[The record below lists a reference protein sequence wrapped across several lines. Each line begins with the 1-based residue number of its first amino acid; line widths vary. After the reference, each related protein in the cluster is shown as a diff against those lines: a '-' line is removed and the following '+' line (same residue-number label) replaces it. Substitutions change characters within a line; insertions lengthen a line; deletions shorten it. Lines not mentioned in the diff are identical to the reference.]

1 MERNRMKK
9 SCLLNNKLIK
19 TITSIFLFQIMS
31 CSSID
36 GEVSKL
42 VSSMTLEEKIGQM
55 TQVDYRYLA
64 DKADIGKYFL
74 GSILSGGGSTPP
86 TNQPSSW
93 VDLYNSFQGEALK
106 TRLKIPLIYGIDA
119 VHGHN
124 NVLGATM
131 FPHNIGLGCAN
142 DKALVQEIAAATAAE
157 VKATGLDWTFAP
169 CVAVAQDERWGRTY
183 ESFSEDSEIV
193 TELGVASTIGY
204 QGRTLNKN
212 SVLACAKHFVGDGNT
227 VFGTGTNW
235 YKIDRGDVVLDE
247 EELRSKY
254 IKPFQESIKMGVGS
268 IMVSYNSWK
277 GKKLH
282 GHKYLINDVLKKEL
296 KFDGIVV
303 SDWAGIN
310 ELDKDYKTCII
321 QSINAGIDMNM
332 VPGSLNPDDNSYDDF
347 IRLAI
352 ESVKEGSI
360 PMERIDDAVS
370 RILKIKK
377 KLGLFDKPIK
387 APKNTDVVGS
397 KKHRDLARKSVRKS
411 LVLLKNK
418 GDILPLN
425 KDSGK
430 ITLVGEHADNIGYQS
445 GGWTIHWQGG
455 SGDITPGTTI
465 LDAFKSAVADSNSI
479 HYSKYGENLLNPD
492 VVVVAVGEK
501 PYSEGVGD
509 RESLHLS
516 DEDIKL
522 LKKVKNS
529 NLPYVVVLISGRPM
543 IINEALAES
552 DAFVAA
558 WLPGTEGEGIS
569 DVIFGD
575 YNFTGRLS
583 MTWPKS
589 MKQIPI
595 NYGDSNY
602 DPLFQF
608 GFGLSYKK

>member
-1 MERNRMKK
+1 MNFICKK
-9 SCLLNNKLIK
+9 TLNTATLLLTSLI
-19 TITSIFLFQIMS
+19 S
-31 CSSID
+31 CSNNDHKFLSELID
-36 GEVSKL
+36 N
-42 VSSMTLEEKIGQM
+42 MTLEEKIGQM
-55 TQVDYRYLA
+55 TQVDYRYLEN
-64 DKADIGKYFL
+64 KSDIKKYFL

-93 VDLYNSFQGEALK
+93 VDLYNGFQKEALK
-106 TRLKIPLIYGIDA
+106 TRLKVPLIYGIDA

-124 NVLGATM
+124 NVYGATM

-142 DKALVQEIAAATAAE
+142 DKLLVQKIAAATAAE

-183 ESFSEDSEIV
+183 ESFSEDSKIV
-193 TELGVASTIGY
+193 TELGVASTLGY
-204 QGRTLNKN
+204 QGKTLNKN

-247 EELRSKY
+247 KELRSKY
-254 IKPFQESIKMGVGS
+254 IKPFKESIKAGVGS
-268 IMVSYNSWK
+268 IMISYNSWK

-282 GHKYLINDVLKKEL
+282 GHKYLIDDLLRKEL
-296 KFDGIVV
+296 DFKGIVI

-310 ELDKDYKTCII
+310 EIDQDYKTCVI

-360 PMERIDDAVS
+360 PMERIDDAVY

-377 KLGLFDKPIK
+377 QLGLFDKPIK
-387 APKNTDVVGS
+387 SPSNKKIVGS
-397 KKHRDLARKSVRKS
+397 AKHKALARESVRKS

-418 GDILPLN
+418 NNILPL
-425 KDSGK
+425 KKSGKK
-430 ITLVGEHADNIGYQS
+430 ITLVGDHANNIGYQC

-465 LDAFKSAVADSNSI
+465 LEAFKTAVRDSNSI
-479 HYSKYGENLLNPD
+479 HYSKNGDDLLNPD
-492 VVVVAVGEK
+492 IIVLALGEK
-501 PYSEGVGD
+501 PYTEGVGD
-509 RESLHLS
+509 RDDLQLS
-516 DEDIKL
+516 DEDQKL
-522 LKKVKNS
+522 LSKVKAS
-529 NLPYVVVLISGRPM
+529 KKPYIIILISGRPM
-543 IINEALAES
+543 IINKALDNS
-552 DAFVAA
+552 NAFIAA
-558 WLPGTEGEGIS
+558 WLPGTEGGGIS

-575 YNFTGRLS
+575 HDFSGKLS
-583 MTWPKS
+583 MSWPKS
-589 MKQIPI
+589 MEQIPI

-608 GFGLSYKK
+608 GFGLSYR

>member
-1 MERNRMKK
+1 MNKILNRTFNTTVFVLFISLF
-9 SCLLNNKLIK
+9 SCSNSDHKHITELIK
-19 TITSIFLFQIMS
+19 
-31 CSSID
+31 
-36 GEVSKL
+36 E
-42 VSSMTLEEKIGQM
+42 MTLEEKIGQM
-55 TQVDYRYLA
+55 TQVDYRYLK
-64 DKADIGKYFL
+64 DKSDITKYFL

-93 VDLYNSFQGEALK
+93 VDLYNGFQKEALK

-124 NVLGATM
+124 NVFGATM

-142 DKALVQEIAAATAAE
+142 DKLLVQKIAAATADE

-183 ESFSEDSEIV
+183 ESFSEDSDIV

-212 SVLACAKHFVGDGNT
+212 SLLACAKHFVGDGNT

-235 YKIDRGDVVLDE
+235 YKIDRGDVLLEE

-254 IKPFQESIKMGVGS
+254 IKPFKESIKAGVGS
-268 IMVSYNSWK
+268 IMISYNSWK

-282 GHKYLINDVLKKEL
+282 GHKYLINDVLRKEL
-296 KFDGIVV
+296 KFDGIII

-310 ELDKDYKTCII
+310 EIDKDYKTCII

-352 ESVKEGSI
+352 EAVKEGAI
-360 PMERIDDAVS
+360 PIERIDDAVH
-370 RILKIKK
+370 RILKVKK
-377 KLGLFDKPIK
+377 QIGLFDAPIK
-387 APKNTDVVGS
+387 NPSNKNVLGS
-397 KKHRDLARKSVRKS
+397 KSHRDLARESVRKS
-411 LVLLKNK
+411 LVLLKNENK
-418 GDILPLN
+418 ILPL
-425 KDSGK
+425 KKVGKK
-430 ITLVGEHADNIGYQS
+430 ITLVGDHADNIGFQC

-465 LDAFKSAVADSNSI
+465 LDAFKSAVSDSSSI
-479 HYSKYGENLLNPD
+479 RYSKNADNLLGSD
-492 VVVVAVGEK
+492 IIVVAIGEE
-501 PYSEGVGD
+501 PYTEGVGD
-509 RESLHLS
+509 RDSLLLS
-516 DEDIKL
+516 KKDREL
-522 LKKVKNS
+522 LEKVKRAKI
-529 NLPYVVVLISGRPM
+529 PYVVILISGRPM
-543 IINEALAES
+543 IINKELDS
-552 DAFVAA
+552 SHAFIAA

-569 DVIFGD
+569 DVLFGD
-575 YNFTGRLS
+575 FDFTGKLS
-583 MTWPKS
+583 MTWPRS

-595 NYGDSNY
+595 NYGDSSY
-602 DPLFQF
+602 DPLFKF
-608 GFGLSYKK
+608 GFGLSYE

>member
-1 MERNRMKK
+1 MKK
-9 SCLLNNKLIK
+9 SCLLNNKLTK
-19 TITSIFLFQIMS
+19 TIISIFLFQIIS
-31 CSSID
+31 CSTID
-36 GEVSKL
+36 GEVKKL

-64 DKADIGKYFL
+64 DKADIRKYFL

-93 VDLYNSFQGEALK
+93 VDLYNSFQEEALK

-131 FPHNIGLGCAN
+131 FPHNIGLGCTN

-204 QGRTLNKN
+204 QGKTLNKN
-212 SVLACAKHFVGDGNT
+212 SLLACAKHFVGDGNT
-227 VFGTGTNW
+227 IFGTGTNW

-254 IKPFQESIKMGVGS
+254 IKPFKESIKMGVGS
-268 IMVSYNSWK
+268 IMVSYNSWN
-277 GKKLH
+277 GQKLH
-282 GHKYLINDVLKKEL
+282 GHKYLINDILKKEL

-347 IRLAI
+347 ITLAI
-352 ESVKEGSI
+352 ESVKEGFI

-377 KLGLFDKPIK
+377 KIGLFDKPIK
-387 APKNTDVVGS
+387 SPKNTDIVGS

-425 KDSGK
+425 KNSGK

-479 HYSKYGENLLNPD
+479 HYSKYGENLLSPD
-492 VVVVAVGEK
+492 VVVVVVGEK

-509 RESLHLS
+509 RDSLHLS

-522 LKKVKNS
+522 LKIVKNS
-529 NLPYVVVLISGRPM
+529 NLPHVVVLISGRPM
-543 IINEALAES
+543 IINEALTES

-558 WLPGTEGEGIS
+558 WLPGTEGKGIS

-575 YNFTGRLS
+575 YNFTGKLS

-608 GFGLSYKK
+608 GFGLSYKN

>member
-1 MERNRMKK
+1 M
-9 SCLLNNKLIK
+9 KLILK
-19 TITSIFLFQIMS
+19 KILKIALSILFIFFINCTDRDGDFINKM
-31 CSSID
+31 ID
-36 GEVSKL
+36 G
-42 VSSMTLEEKIGQM
+42 MTLEEKIGQM
-55 TQVDYRYLA
+55 TQVDYRYL
-64 DKADIGKYFL
+64 KEKSDIAKYFL

-93 VDLYNSFQGEALK
+93 VELYNGFQQEALK

-124 NVLGATM
+124 NVLGATI

-142 DKALVQEIAAATAAE
+142 DKNLIQDIAAATAAE

-247 EELRSKY
+247 EELRGKY
-254 IKPFQESIKMGVGS
+254 IKPFTESIKMGVGS

-277 GKKLH
+277 GQKLH

-296 KFDGIVV
+296 KFGGIVV

-310 ELDKDYKTCII
+310 EIDKDYKTCII

-360 PMERIDDAVS
+360 SMERIDDAVS

-377 KLGLFDKPIK
+377 KIGLFDKPIK
-387 APKNTDVVGS
+387 APKNTNVVGS

-418 GDILPLN
+418 RDILPLDKN
-425 KDSGK
+425 IGK

-455 SGDITPGTTI
+455 SGDITTGTTI
-465 LDAFKSAVADSNSI
+465 LDAFKSVVIDSSRI
-479 HYSKYGENLLNPD
+479 HYSKDGNDLSNSD
-492 VVVVAVGEK
+492 VVVVVVGEK

-509 RESLHLS
+509 RDSLYLS

-522 LKKVKNS
+522 LKNVENS
-529 NLPYVVVLISGRPM
+529 NLPHVVILISGRPM
-543 IINEALAES
+543 IINEALTES

-558 WLPGTEGEGIS
+558 WLPGTEGEGIT

-575 YNFTGRLS
+575 YNFTGKLS

-589 MKQIPI
+589 MKQVPI

-602 DPLFQF
+602 DPLFKL

>member
-1 MERNRMKK
+1 MKK

-254 IKPFQESIKMGVGS
+254 IKPFKESIKMGVGS

>member
-1 MERNRMKK
+1 MNLVFKK
-9 SCLLNNKLIK
+9 TFINGMLLIC
-19 TITSIFLFQIMS
+19 ITLMS
-31 CSSID
+31 CSNKDEDFINELIGKMS
-36 GEVSKL
+36 
-42 VSSMTLEEKIGQM
+42 LEEKIGQM
-55 TQVDYRYLA
+55 TQVDYRYLQN
-64 DKADIGKYFL
+64 KSDITKYFI
-74 GSILSGGGSTPP
+74 GSILSGGGATPP

-93 VDLYNSFQGEALK
+93 VDLYNDFQQQALK

-142 DKALVQEIAAATAAE
+142 DKLLVQKIAAATAAE

-183 ESFSEDSEIV
+183 ESFSEHSDIV

-235 YKIDRGDVVLDE
+235 YKIDRGDVVLE
-247 EELRSKY
+247 EQELRSKY
-254 IKPFQESIKMGVGS
+254 IKPFKESIEAGVGS
-268 IMVSYNSWK
+268 IMISYNSWK
-277 GKKLH
+277 GQKLH
-282 GHKYLINDVLKKEL
+282 GHKYLINDVLRREL
-296 KFDGIVV
+296 KFDGIVI

-310 ELDKDYKTCII
+310 EIDEDYKTCII

-352 ESVKEGSI
+352 EAVNEGAI
-360 PMERIDDAVS
+360 PIERIDDAVY

-377 KLGLFDKPIK
+377 QIGLFEKPIK
-387 APKNTDVVGS
+387 NPPDDNVVGS
-397 KKHRDLARKSVRKS
+397 KKHRDLARESVRKS

-418 GDILPLN
+418 DNVLPLKKSN
-425 KDSGK
+425 MK
-430 ITLVGEHADNIGYQS
+430 ITLVGDHADNIGFQC

-455 SGDITPGTTI
+455 SGDITSGTTI
-465 LDAFKSAVADSNSI
+465 LDAFKSAVNDSNNI
-479 HYSKYGENLLNPD
+479 RYSKDGNELQGSD
-492 VVVVAVGEK
+492 IIVIAVGEK
-501 PYSEGVGD
+501 PYTEGVGD
-509 RESLHLS
+509 RDSLILS
-516 DEDIKL
+516 EDNKKL
-522 LKKVKNS
+522 LKKVKRTKI
-529 NLPYVVVLISGRPM
+529 PYVIILISGRPM
-543 IINEALAES
+543 IIEEELDDS
-552 DAFVAA
+552 HAFIAA
-558 WLPGTEGEGIS
+558 WLPGTEGGGIS

-575 YNFTGRLS
+575 FNFTGKLS

-589 MKQIPI
+589 MKQVPI

-602 DPLFQF
+602 DPLFKF

>member
-1 MERNRMKK
+1 MNKILNRTFNTTVFVLFISLF
-9 SCLLNNKLIK
+9 SCSNSDHKYITELIK
-19 TITSIFLFQIMS
+19 
-31 CSSID
+31 
-36 GEVSKL
+36 E
-42 VSSMTLEEKIGQM
+42 MTLEEKIGQM
-55 TQVDYRYLA
+55 TQVDYRYLK
-64 DKADIGKYFL
+64 DKSDITKYFL

-93 VDLYNSFQGEALK
+93 IDLYNGFQKEALK

-124 NVLGATM
+124 NVFGATM

-142 DKALVQEIAAATAAE
+142 DKLLVQKIAAATADE

-183 ESFSEDSEIV
+183 ESFSEDSDIV

-212 SVLACAKHFVGDGNT
+212 SLLACAKHFVGDGNT

-235 YKIDRGDVVLDE
+235 YKIDRGDVLLEE

-254 IKPFQESIKMGVGS
+254 IKPFKESIKAGVGS
-268 IMVSYNSWK
+268 IMISYNSWK

-282 GHKYLINDVLKKEL
+282 GHKYLINDVLRKEL
-296 KFDGIVV
+296 KFDGIII

-310 ELDKDYKTCII
+310 EIDKDYKTCII

-352 ESVKEGSI
+352 EAVKEGAI
-360 PMERIDDAVS
+360 PIERIDDAVH
-370 RILKIKK
+370 RILKVKK
-377 KLGLFDKPIK
+377 QIGLFDAPIK
-387 APKNTDVVGS
+387 NPSNKNVLGS
-397 KKHRDLARKSVRKS
+397 KSHRDLARESVRKS
-411 LVLLKNK
+411 LVLLKNENK
-418 GDILPLN
+418 ILPL
-425 KDSGK
+425 KKVGKK
-430 ITLVGEHADNIGYQS
+430 ITLVGDHADNIGFQC

-465 LDAFKSAVADSNSI
+465 LDAFKSAVSDSSSI
-479 HYSKYGENLLNPD
+479 RYSKNADNLLGSD
-492 VVVVAVGEK
+492 IIVVAIGEE
-501 PYSEGVGD
+501 PYTEGVGD
-509 RESLHLS
+509 RDSLLLS
-516 DEDIKL
+516 KKDREL
-522 LKKVKNS
+522 LEKVKRAKI
-529 NLPYVVVLISGRPM
+529 PYVVILISGRPM
-543 IINEALAES
+543 IINKELDS
-552 DAFVAA
+552 SHAFIAA

-569 DVIFGD
+569 DVLFGD
-575 YNFTGRLS
+575 FDFTGKLS
-583 MTWPKS
+583 MTWPRS

-595 NYGDSNY
+595 NYGDSSY
-602 DPLFQF
+602 DPLFKF
-608 GFGLSYKK
+608 GFGLSYE

>member
-1 MERNRMKK
+1 MNKILNRTFNTTVFVLFISLF
-9 SCLLNNKLIK
+9 SCSNSDHKYITELIK
-19 TITSIFLFQIMS
+19 
-31 CSSID
+31 
-36 GEVSKL
+36 E
-42 VSSMTLEEKIGQM
+42 MTLEEKIGQM
-55 TQVDYRYLA
+55 TQVDYRYLK
-64 DKADIGKYFL
+64 DKSDITKYFL

-93 VDLYNSFQGEALK
+93 VDLYNGFQKEALK

-124 NVLGATM
+124 NVFGATM

-142 DKALVQEIAAATAAE
+142 DKLLVQKIAAATAAE

-183 ESFSEDSEIV
+183 ESFSEDSDIV

-212 SVLACAKHFVGDGNT
+212 SLLACAKHFVGDGNT

-235 YKIDRGDVVLDE
+235 YKIDRGDVLLEE

-254 IKPFQESIKMGVGS
+254 IKPFKESIKAGVGS
-268 IMVSYNSWK
+268 IMISYNSWK

-282 GHKYLINDVLKKEL
+282 GHKYLINDVLRKEL
-296 KFDGIVV
+296 KFDGIII

-310 ELDKDYKTCII
+310 EIDKDYKTCII

-352 ESVKEGSI
+352 EAVKEGAI
-360 PMERIDDAVS
+360 PIERIDDAVH
-370 RILKIKK
+370 RILKVKK
-377 KLGLFDKPIK
+377 QIGLFDAPIK
-387 APKNTDVVGS
+387 NPPNKNVLGS
-397 KKHRDLARKSVRKS
+397 KSHRDLARESVRKS
-411 LVLLKNK
+411 LVLLKNENK
-418 GDILPLN
+418 ILPL
-425 KDSGK
+425 KKVGKK
-430 ITLVGEHADNIGYQS
+430 ITLVGDHADNIGFQC

-465 LDAFKSAVADSNSI
+465 LDAFKSAVSDSSSI
-479 HYSKYGENLLNPD
+479 RYSKNADNLLGSD
-492 VVVVAVGEK
+492 IIVVAIGEE
-501 PYSEGVGD
+501 PYTEGVGD
-509 RESLHLS
+509 RDSLLLS
-516 DEDIKL
+516 KKDREL
-522 LKKVKNS
+522 LEKVKRAKI
-529 NLPYVVVLISGRPM
+529 PYVVILISGRPM
-543 IINEALAES
+543 IINKELDS
-552 DAFVAA
+552 SHAFIAA

-569 DVIFGD
+569 DVLFGD
-575 YNFTGRLS
+575 FDFTGKLS
-583 MTWPKS
+583 MTWPRS

-595 NYGDSNY
+595 NYGDSSY
-602 DPLFQF
+602 DPLFKF
-608 GFGLSYKK
+608 GFGLSYE

>member
-1 MERNRMKK
+1 MNKILNRTFNTTVFVLFISLF
-9 SCLLNNKLIK
+9 SCSNIDHKYITELIK
-19 TITSIFLFQIMS
+19 
-31 CSSID
+31 
-36 GEVSKL
+36 E
-42 VSSMTLEEKIGQM
+42 MTLEEKIGQM
-55 TQVDYRYLA
+55 TQVDYRYLK
-64 DKADIGKYFL
+64 DKSDITKYFL

-93 VDLYNSFQGEALK
+93 VDLYNGFQKEALK

-124 NVLGATM
+124 NVFGATM

-142 DKALVQEIAAATAAE
+142 DKLLVQKIAAATADE

-183 ESFSEDSEIV
+183 ESFSEDSDIV

-212 SVLACAKHFVGDGNT
+212 SLLACAKHFVGDGNT

-235 YKIDRGDVVLDE
+235 YKIDRGDVLLEE

-254 IKPFQESIKMGVGS
+254 IKPFKESIKAGVGS
-268 IMVSYNSWK
+268 IMISYNSWK

-282 GHKYLINDVLKKEL
+282 GHKYLINDVLRKEL
-296 KFDGIVV
+296 KFDGIII

-310 ELDKDYKTCII
+310 EIDKNYKTCII

-352 ESVKEGSI
+352 EAVKEGAI
-360 PMERIDDAVS
+360 PIERIDDAVH
-370 RILKIKK
+370 RILKVKK
-377 KLGLFDKPIK
+377 QIGLFDAPIK
-387 APKNTDVVGS
+387 NPSNKNVLGS
-397 KKHRDLARKSVRKS
+397 KSHRDLARESVRKS
-411 LVLLKNK
+411 LVLLKNENK
-418 GDILPLN
+418 ILPL
-425 KDSGK
+425 KKVGKK
-430 ITLVGEHADNIGYQS
+430 ITLVGDHADNIGFQC

-465 LDAFKSAVADSNSI
+465 LDAFKSAVSDSSSI
-479 HYSKYGENLLNPD
+479 RYSKNADNLLGSD
-492 VVVVAVGEK
+492 IIVVAIGEE
-501 PYSEGVGD
+501 PYTEGVGD
-509 RESLHLS
+509 RDSLLLS
-516 DEDIKL
+516 KKDREL
-522 LKKVKNS
+522 LEKVKRAKI
-529 NLPYVVVLISGRPM
+529 PYVVILISGRPM
-543 IINEALAES
+543 IINKELDS
-552 DAFVAA
+552 SHAFIAA

-569 DVIFGD
+569 DVLFGD
-575 YNFTGRLS
+575 FDFTGKLS
-583 MTWPKS
+583 MTWPRS

-595 NYGDSNY
+595 NYGDSSY
-602 DPLFQF
+602 DPLFKF
-608 GFGLSYKK
+608 GFGLSYE

>member
-1 MERNRMKK
+1 MKK
-9 SCLLNNKLIK
+9 SCLLNNKLTK
-19 TITSIFLFQIMS
+19 TITSIFLFQIIS
-31 CSSID
+31 CSTID
-36 GEVSKL
+36 GEVKKL
-42 VSSMTLEEKIGQM
+42 VLSMTLEEKIGQM

-131 FPHNIGLGCAN
+131 FPHNIGLGCTN

-183 ESFSEDSEIV
+183 ESYSEDSKIV

-204 QGRTLNKN
+204 QGRTLDKN

-247 EELRSKY
+247 EELRNKY

-277 GKKLH
+277 GEKLH

-296 KFDGIVV
+296 KFGGIVV

-332 VPGSLNPDDNSYDDF
+332 VPGSLNSDDNSYDDF

-387 APKNTDVVGS
+387 APKNIDVVGS

-425 KDSGK
+425 KNSGK

-465 LDAFKSAVADSNSI
+465 LDAFKSAVDDSNSI
-479 HYSKYGENLLNPD
+479 HYSKYGDNLLNPD
-492 VVVVAVGEK
+492 VVVVVVGEK

-529 NLPYVVVLISGRPM
+529 NLPHVVVLISGRPM
-543 IINEALAES
+543 IINESLTES

-558 WLPGTEGEGIS
+558 WLPGSEGKGIS

-575 YNFTGRLS
+575 YNFTGKLS

-589 MKQIPI
+589 MNQIPI

>member
-254 IKPFQESIKMGVGS
+254 IKPFKESIKMGVGS

-543 IINEALAES
+543 IINEALTES

-558 WLPGTEGEGIS
+558 WLPGTEGKGIS

>member
-1 MERNRMKK
+1 MKK
-9 SCLLNNKLIK
+9 SCLLNNKLTK

-42 VSSMTLEEKIGQM
+42 VSSMTVEEKIGQM

-296 KFDGIVV
+296 KFNGIVV

-465 LDAFKSAVADSNSI
+465 LDAFKSAVSDSNSI

-492 VVVVAVGEK
+492 VVVVVVGEK

-509 RESLHLS
+509 RESLHFS

-543 IINEALAES
+543 IINEALTES

-558 WLPGTEGEGIS
+558 WLPGTEGKGIS

>member
-93 VDLYNSFQGEALK
+93 VDLYNSFQREALK

-543 IINEALAES
+543 IINEALTES

-558 WLPGTEGEGIS
+558 WLPGTEGKGIS

>member
-1 MERNRMKK
+1 MKK

-93 VDLYNSFQGEALK
+93 VDLYNSFQREALK

-492 VVVVAVGEK
+492 VVVVVVGEK

-558 WLPGTEGEGIS
+558 WLPGTEGGGIS

-595 NYGDSNY
+595 NYGDRNY

>member
-1 MERNRMKK
+1 MKK

-93 VDLYNSFQGEALK
+93 VDLYNSFQREALK

>member
-492 VVVVAVGEK
+492 MVVVVVGEK

-543 IINEALAES
+543 IINEALTES

-558 WLPGTEGEGIS
+558 WLPGTEGKGIS

>member
-1 MERNRMKK
+1 MKK
-9 SCLLNNKLIK
+9 SCLLNNKLTK
-19 TITSIFLFQIMS
+19 TITSIFLFQIIS
-31 CSSID
+31 CSTID
-36 GEVSKL
+36 GEVKKL
-42 VSSMTLEEKIGQM
+42 VLSMTLEEKIGQM

-93 VDLYNSFQGEALK
+93 VDLYNSFQEEALK

-131 FPHNIGLGCAN
+131 FPHNIGLGCTN

-183 ESFSEDSEIV
+183 ESYSEDSKIV

-204 QGRTLNKN
+204 QGRTLDKN

-277 GKKLH
+277 GEKLH

-296 KFDGIVV
+296 KFGGIVV

-332 VPGSLNPDDNSYDDF
+332 VPGSLNSDDNSYDDF

-387 APKNTDVVGS
+387 APKNIDVVGS

-411 LVLLKNK
+411 LVLLKNE

-425 KDSGK
+425 KNSGK

-465 LDAFKSAVADSNSI
+465 LDAFKSAVDDSNSI
-479 HYSKYGENLLNPD
+479 HYSKYGDNLLNPD
-492 VVVVAVGEK
+492 VVVVVVGEK

-529 NLPYVVVLISGRPM
+529 NLPHVVVLISGRPM
-543 IINEALAES
+543 IINESLTES

-558 WLPGTEGEGIS
+558 WLPGSEGKGIS

-575 YNFTGRLS
+575 YNFTGKLS

-589 MKQIPI
+589 MNQIPI
-595 NYGDSNY
+595 NYGDRNY

>member
-1 MERNRMKK
+1 MNKILNRTFNTTVFILFISLFSCSK
-9 SCLLNNKLIK
+9 SEHKYITELIK
-19 TITSIFLFQIMS
+19 
-31 CSSID
+31 
-36 GEVSKL
+36 E
-42 VSSMTLEEKIGQM
+42 MTLEEKIGQM
-55 TQVDYRYLA
+55 TQVDYRYLK
-64 DKADIGKYFL
+64 DKSDITKYFL

-93 VDLYNSFQGEALK
+93 VDLYNGFQKEALK

-124 NVLGATM
+124 NVFGATM

-142 DKALVQEIAAATAAE
+142 DKLLVQKIAAATAVE

-183 ESFSEDSEIV
+183 ESFSEDSDIV

-212 SVLACAKHFVGDGNT
+212 SLLACAKHFVGDGNT
-227 VFGTGTNW
+227 LFGTGTNW
-235 YKIDRGDVVLDE
+235 YKIDRGDVILE
-247 EELRSKY
+247 EKELRSKY
-254 IKPFQESIKMGVGS
+254 IKPFKESIKAGVGS
-268 IMVSYNSWK
+268 IMISYNSWK

-282 GHKYLINDVLKKEL
+282 GHKYLINDVLRKEL
-296 KFDGIVV
+296 KFDGIII

-360 PMERIDDAVS
+360 SMERIDDAVS
-370 RILKIKK
+370 RILRIKK
-377 KLGLFDKPIK
+377 KIGLFDNPIK
-387 APKNTDVVGS
+387 KPKNTDVVGS
-397 KKHRDLARKSVRKS
+397 KKHRELARKSVRKS

-418 GDILPLN
+418 NKILPL
-425 KDSGK
+425 KKVGKK
-430 ITLVGEHADNIGYQS
+430 ITLVGDHADNIGFQC

-465 LDAFKSAVADSNSI
+465 LDAFKSAVSDSNNI
-479 HYSKYGENLLNPD
+479 RYSKNADNLLGAD
-492 VVVVAVGEK
+492 IIVVAIGEE
-501 PYSEGVGD
+501 PYTEGVGD
-509 RESLHLS
+509 RDSLLLS
-516 DEDIKL
+516 KKDKEL
-522 LKKVKNS
+522 LEKVKRAKI
-529 NLPYVVVLISGRPM
+529 PYVVILISGRPM
-543 IINEALAES
+543 IINKELDNS
-552 DAFVAA
+552 HAFVAA
-558 WLPGTEGEGIS
+558 WLPGTEGGGIS
-569 DVIFGD
+569 DVLFGD
-575 YNFTGRLS
+575 FDFTGKLS
-583 MTWPKS
+583 MTWPRS

-595 NYGDSNY
+595 NFGDNDY
-602 DPLFQF
+602 DPLFEF
-608 GFGLSYKK
+608 GFGLSY